1 MHSCSQM
8 NTDHSDHAP
17 LHKIGNFTDG
27 FIPNEVRSKSSTP
40 ETEIQKLV
48 KEAGFWQDQSVRE
61 RENVIKLAMENE
73 GLKATLAKYTELL
86 REASEALKLWVH
98 SDGCCCEVA
107 FSMGVGSH
115 PRHSQECQKTMG
127 AISDIH
133 SALNDSPNI

>member
-1 MHSCSQM
+1 M

-40 ETEIQKLV
+40 DTEIQKLV

-73 GLKATLAKYTELL
+73 KLTAQLSEAKRVEGRLVEALEEIAGPTLELRTDDKVYQRLAK
-86 REASEALKLWVH
+86 EALVKR
-98 SDGCCCEVA
+98 GEA
-107 FSMGVGSH
+107 
-115 PRHSQECQKTMG
+115 T
-127 AISDIH
+127 
-133 SALNDSPNI
+133 